1 VSVVLVRTRVGK
13 PNTSRLRKAV
23 LTVCQGFHSIA
34 SREVRSG
41 DAEMPSEGQRK
52 RDEDDPMQDLIQ
64 DYASD
69 LKKLREV
76 FQKELTAT
84 ADELSKALGIYA
96 HRGEAALASFM
107 EKASARGLELEVSAT
122 ARLNQFCGNGSLPGV
137 DDIPL
142 TLTPTNAEVLRIAA
156 AAEQAVA
163 DGLHVESES
172 NHKPQPAARLPRI
185 NRDRPLE
192 EFHFLPLGEHIET
205 AHSSS
210 MTDSPVS

>member
-1 VSVVLVRTRVGK
+1 
-13 PNTSRLRKAV
+13 
-23 LTVCQGFHSIA
+23 
-34 SREVRSG
+34 
-41 DAEMPSEGQRK
+41 MPSEGQRK
-52 RDEDDPMQDLIQ
+52 RDEDNPMQDLIQ

-76 FQKELTAT
+76 FHKELTAT
-84 ADELSKALGIYA
+84 ADELSKAMGVYA

-142 TLTPTNAEVLRIAA
+142 TLTPTNEDVLRIAA

-163 DGLHVESES
+163 DWSEWRKRQS
-172 NHKPQPAARLPRI
+172 QAPAGGSIAPDKRGEGARSISP
-185 NRDRPLE
+185 PAS
-192 EFHFLPLGEHIET
+192 GG
-205 AHSSS
+205 AHRN
-210 MTDSPVS
+210 